1 MNYEKLNFLVVD
13 DVPAMCQITANQ
25 LRALGALDVHT
36 AGNGADALRLLQ
48 SRPIDLVLSDWNMP
62 LMDGLAL
69 LRHIRADAR
78 LAHIPMVM
86 VTADADRERIAQA
99 IGSGVSDLLVKPYT
113 RQRLEDK
120 IAGALSRRVRAPGTA
135 PPEAARQA
143 AGTAAAAPQPT
154 LLVVD
159 DTPENLRLI
168 ADLFE
173 GQYRVRVAHNGPK
186 ALAMCTS
193 DNPPDLVLL
202 DVMMPGMDGFEVAQ
216 RLREHPASAH
226 IPIIFVTALTDEAAR
241 RRGLTLGAVD
251 FVSKPVDPDI
261 LQLRVHNF
269 MRYIAVHLQRQ
280 AEYDALLETARLRE
294 DVERMLRH
302 DIKGPL
308 AGVLGM
314 AQQLAQ
320 QLDGAPASASA
331 SAASP
336 AHQAQLIAAT
346 AQQALDT
353 VRLSADLFMIETGTF
368 QLVAEPVDLSALLH
382 KVAHATGAACAGS
395 GVSIAVDAP
404 ASAGHAHADGTLC
417 QAIFHNLV
425 KNACEAAAAAPDG
438 QVRITLHDAMPLTVT
453 VENSGAVPPA
463 IRERFFER
471 YASYGKTGGSGIGTY
486 SARLLAK
493 AQGGSIAMATDDAHN
508 RTTLTVALPRAAIPL

>member
-25 LRALGALDVHT
+25 LRALGALDVQT

-62 LMDGLAL
+62 LMDGLEL
-69 LRHIRADAR
+69 LRQIRADAR

-99 IGSGVSDLLVKPYT
+99 INSGVSDLLVKPYT

-120 IAGALSRRVRAPGTA
+120 IAGALSRRVRTPGTA
-135 PPEAARQA
+135 PAPQA
-143 AGTAAAAPQPT
+143 GSRPAGAAPQPT

-186 ALAMCTS
+186 ALAMCS
-193 DNPPDLVLL
+193 ADSPPDLVLL

-308 AGVLGM
+308 AGVLGL

-320 QLDGAPASASA
+320 QLDGVPASASA

-353 VRLSADLFMIETGTF
+353 VKLSADLFMIETGTF

-382 KVAHATGAACAGS
+382 KVAHATGAACAGT

-404 ASAGHAHADGTLC
+404 ASAGHAQADGTLC

-425 KNACEAAAAAPDG
+425 KNACEAAAAALGG
-438 QVRITLHDAMPLTVT
+438 QVSITLHDAIPLKVT

-471 YASYGKTGGSGIGTY
+471 YASYGKTGGSGVGTY
-486 SARLLAK
+486 SARLLAE
-493 AQGGSIAMATDDAHN
+493 AQGGSIAMATDDTQN

>member
-1 MNYEKLNFLVVD
+1 MNFEKLNFLVVD

-25 LRALGALDVHT
+25 LRALGALDVQT
-36 AGNGADALRLLQ
+36 ASNGADALRLLQ

-62 LMDGLAL
+62 LMDGLEL
-69 LRHIRADAR
+69 LRHIRADEK
-78 LAHIPMVM
+78 LASIPMVM
-86 VTADADRERIAQA
+86 VTAEADRDRIAQA
-99 IGSGVSDLLVKPYT
+99 ISSGVSDLLVKPYT

-120 IAGALSRRVRAPGTA
+120 IAGALSRRVRLPGAAPASASTSA
-135 PPEAARQA
+135 AARPQSQA
-143 AGTAAAAPQPT
+143 APPQPT

-186 ALAMCTS
+186 ALAMCSS

-216 RLREHPASAH
+216 RMREHPGSAH

-251 FVSKPVDPDI
+251 FVSKPVDPDV
-261 LQLRVHNF
+261 LQLRVNNF

-308 AGVLGM
+308 AGVLGL

-320 QLDGAPASASA
+320 QLANP
-331 SAASP
+331 SAAP
-336 AHQAQLIAAT
+336 TGADHALQAQLIAAT

-353 VRLSADLFMIETGTF
+353 VKLSADLFMIETGTF
-368 QLVAEPVDLSALLH
+368 QLVAEPLDLSAALH
-382 KVAHATGAACAGS
+382 KVAQATRAACAGS
-395 GVSIAVDAP
+395 NVAITVDAP
-404 ASAGHAHADGTLC
+404 AGAGHALGDATLC
-417 QAIFHNLV
+417 LAILHNLV
-425 KNACEAAAAAPDG
+425 KNACEAAAAVPGG
-438 QVRITLHDAMPLTVT
+438 QVAIKLHDGSPLLVT
-453 VENSGAVPPA
+453 IDNSGAVPA
-463 IRERFFER
+463 AMRERFFER
-471 YASYGKTGGSGIGTY
+471 YASFGKQGGSGIGTY
-486 SARLLAK
+486 SARLLAE
-493 AQGGSIAMATDDAHN
+493 AQGGSLAMSTDDARN
-508 RTTLTVALPRAAIPL
+508 STTLALSLPRAA